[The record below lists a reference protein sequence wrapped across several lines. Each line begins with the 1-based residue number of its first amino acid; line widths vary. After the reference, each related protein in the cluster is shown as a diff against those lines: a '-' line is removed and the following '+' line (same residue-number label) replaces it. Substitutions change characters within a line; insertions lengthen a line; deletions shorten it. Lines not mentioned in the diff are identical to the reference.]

1 MYQLRLPCLD
11 SNSQFLINKNVVVY
25 IADGVTPA
33 PLFNADDEP
42 RSPSFMTDASG
53 FIEFRLQSLITLR
66 FRVLTGT
73 LYSDDL
79 PLYDAGVTPS
89 LPMKV
94 NTVGQGIVGIA
105 PITAGYMVT
114 PDGASGLSL
123 ASADNLLHFSVSVG
137 VATQTGN
144 TGDAIQYVSSG
155 YITNTGWAFTTG
167 KPLFLGLNGELIQA
181 PLPSTLTF
189 IQQIGVAVS
198 ATTAMISISPAIK
211 R

>member
-11 SNSQFLINKNVVVY
+11 GNSQFLVNKNVVVY

-42 RSPSFMTDASG
+42 RSPNFMTDASG

-79 PLYDAGVTPS
+79 PLYDAGVTPT
-89 LPMKV
+89 LPMEV
-94 NTVGQGIVGIA
+94 NTVGSGIVGA
-105 PITAGYMVT
+105 TAVNAGYAVT
-114 PDGASGLSL
+114 TDGSGLL
-123 ASADNLLHFSVSVG
+123 RQADAEN
-137 VATQTGN
+137 VADLNTVIGIAIQTGSP
-144 TGDAIQYVSSG
+144 GSSVDYVSNG
-155 YITNTGWAFTTG
+155 YVTNNSWTFTAR
-167 KPLFLGLNGELIQA
+167 KPLFVGSNGELIHA
-181 PLPSTLTF
+181 PLPGTLTF

-198 ATTAMISISPAIK
+198 PTTVMLTLGPAIK